1 VNLRLTVV
9 VVCYGED
16 VSGLLAELGRQ
27 RAEGDEVVVV
37 DNLAPKGG
45 TAGVRGHPQVDRLIE
60 SPGNLG
66 YAPAVNLGAAG
77 ASGDV
82 ILIMNPDAIP
92 EAGCLD
98 ALRRAPEGWDAW
110 MGVVVLPDGEGINS
124 SGGVSHFLGLAWAG
138 GYGDDLASLPAE
150 PYPTGFLSGAC
161 LAVRAA
167 AWRELGGYPEH
178 YFIYHEDVDLSHR
191 LRLWGRGFGVLPSAR
206 VVHDYEF
213 SKGLRKWRLLERNRI
228 KTIVRTYP
236 PVLLATTAPLLLLSE
251 LGLLGVAVTGGWLR
265 PKLQAYG
272 DVIAWLPQARGE
284 RREIQRRRA
293 VSERVFAD
301 GLTAELDSPFL
312 GAVGRSPVVRAAVR
326 LAWRAVRAVLPRR

>member
-16 VSGLLAELGRQ
+16 VTGLLDELGRQ
-27 RAEGDEVVVV
+27 RADGDEVVVV
-37 DNLAPKGG
+37 DNLAPEGG

-66 YAPAVNLGAAG
+66 YAPAVNMGAAE

-82 ILIMNPDAIP
+82 VLIVNPDAIP
-92 EAGCLD
+92 EPGCLD
-98 ALRRAPEGWDAW
+98 ALRRPPDGWEAW
-110 MGVVVLPDGEGINS
+110 MGVVVLPDRERINS
-124 SGGVSHFLGLAWAG
+124 SGGVSNYLGLSWAG
-138 GYGDDLASLPAE
+138 GYEHDVASLPSE

-161 LAVRAA
+161 LAVRTAT
-167 AWRELGGYPEH
+167 WRELGGYPEH
-178 YFIYHEDVDLSHR
+178 YFIYHEDVDLSNR

-236 PVLLATTAPLLLLSE
+236 PVLLAATAPLLVLSE
-251 LGLLGVAVTGGWLR
+251 VGLLAVAATGGWLR

-272 DVIAWLPQARGE
+272 DVLAWLPHAPGE
-284 RREIQRRRA
+284 RREIQRRRT
-293 VSERVFAD
+293 VSESMFAD

-312 GAVGRSPVVRAAVR
+312 GAVGRSPVVRLAVR
-326 LAWRAVRAVLPRR
+326 LAWRVVRAVLPG